1 LRQRRKWQ
9 RLELQQRRQRQRQQ
23 QQQQQQQL
31 AAGRLMSRSSFAPR
45 LANSGLATWSRRW
58 GASELD
64 ASALA
69 HD

>member
-9 RLELQQRRQRQRQQ
+9 RLELQQRRQRQR